1 MIYLFHGTDIG
12 RARAKAFAWVT
23 AARLKAPD
31 AVYVRLEG
39 DEITEA
45 AVRDAI
51 GSQGLFFSKSL
62 VLLDDPYQTKEGA
75 EVMALLKDELVS
87 SENPIGILAPK
98 LTAAQLRE
106 LEPVAAKV
114 FREDAQAKSVRGFN
128 SALVNA
134 LGNRDGKALWKEIL
148 KALRA
153 GDAPEAVHGL
163 LHWKARDLLAK
174 GSPRWARAEARALSV
189 SLIELVADARSGD
202 LPLAQSLE
210 RFALSLK

>member
-1 MIYLFHGTDIG
+1 MIYLFHGTDVG

-62 VLLDDPYQTKEGA
+62 VLLDDPFGSEESAAVVTA
-75 EVMALLKDELVS
+75 LKDELAA
-87 SENPIGILAPK
+87 SENPVGILAPK
-98 LTAAQLRE
+98 LKAAELRAIE
-106 LEPVAAKV
+106 SVAAKV
-114 FREDAQAKSVRGFN
+114 FREDAPAKAARGFN
-128 SALVNA
+128 GALVNA
-134 LGNRDGKALWKEIL
+134 LGNRDGKALWKEIV
-148 KALRA
+148 KAMRD

-163 LHWKARDLLAK
+163 LHWKARDLMQK
-174 GSPRWARAEARALSV
+174 GSPRWTREEARSLSV
-189 SLIELVADARSGD
+189 SLIELVADARAGD
-202 LPLAQSLE
+202 LPLALSLE
-210 RFALSLK
+210 RFALSKV